1 MAGINTNPRVLTT
14 ENSSLNVK
22 FESLETNLY
31 EEIIAIKSF
40 FTDELRSLKND
51 KQRAGLRYQH

>member
-22 FESLETNLY
+22 FESLESNLY
-31 EEIIAIKSF
+31 EEIITIKSF

-51 KQRAGLRYQH
+51 KERAVLRYQH